1 MIFVFDNG
9 LEMYVD
15 VVLASLMSK
24 GALETSCLKQT
35 NGCYRT
41 CRKLAV
47 ATEPCKFDA
56 SSPGLTSG
64 HVANPMGEQRQR
76 LQQARWLSRAVH
88 RGCVQGGGACASASA
103 PAANAA
109 MVGRGMNYEGLWLK
123 ALLAHVQAKMF
134 TDDGISKT
142 PPDRSRLGAS
152 VRKGRPA

>member
-56 SSPGLTSG
+56 SRPG
-64 HVANPMGEQRQR
+64 ANPMGEQQQR
-76 LQQARWLSRAVH
+76 LQQGRWWSRAVH

-134 TDDGISKT
+134 TDDAISRT
-142 PPDRSRLGAS
+142 SPDRSRFGAS
-152 VRKGRPA
+152 VGKGRPA